1 MNFHTYNEQ
10 MQHLTKSIITMGGLV
25 KSMITLAVQSLTAK
39 DDAHKEQVR
48 DLDKEVNALDRH
60 ISEQATLMLAQ
71 RSPMGDDLRFVTSA
85 LRIASDLERAG
96 DLAKNTTKRSMKLG
110 DYAPMGILDSLYNMA
125 DIVRNMVGD
134 ATRAIETRD
143 PSLAMDVW
151 KRDKQVDEIYQEILR
166 LLQQEMQKNPQY
178 IEPATH
184 FVFATKNF
192 ERIAD
197 YATSL
202 ARTVHYVNTGTLA
215 DKKTLKEASGSKE

>member
-1 MNFHTYNEQ
+1 
-10 MQHLTKSIITMGGLV
+10 MQHLTESILQMGGLV
-25 KSMITLAVQSLTAK
+25 KDMITLALQSLTAK
-39 DDAHKEQVR
+39 DDAHKAQVR
-48 DLDKEVNALDRH
+48 DLDKEVNALDRS
-60 ISEQATLMLAQ
+60 ISEQATMMLAL

-110 DYAPMGILDSLYNMA
+110 DYSSSTHVLDSLHDMA

-134 ATRAIETRD
+134 ALRSIETRD
-143 PSLAMDVW
+143 PTLALDVW
-151 KRDKQVDEIYQEILR
+151 KRDKKVDDLYHNILR
-166 LLQQEMQKNPQY
+166 SLQQEMQTNPSSV
-178 IEPATH
+178 EGATH

-215 DKKTLKEASGSKE
+215 DKKTLKEASGPKE